1 MAGSKVPT
9 DPNMTPEVRRFLD
22 SISRNFDGLT
32 PGSIG
37 AAGLTQSDFI
47 SGAIKGAANQDYRII
62 EKIPYGMTFTGFTAK
77 LASGTLT
84 ATLKINSTAITTGA
98 INVTSSQASVTPTA
112 ANVAVADDALV
123 MTISS
128 ISSPVDLSFTINYTR
143 TLVS

>member
-1 MAGSKVPT
+1 MSSRVPS

-22 SISRNFDGLT
+22 DLQRSSKRDADTLT
-32 PGSIG
+32 
-37 AAGLTQSDFI
+37 AEKAGLAQTEYI

-62 EKIPYGMTFTGFTAK
+62 EKIPYGMTFTGFAAK

-98 INVTSSQASVTPTA
+98 INVTSTQQSVTPTA

-128 ISSPVDLSFTINYTR
+128 ISSPVDLSFTVKYTR
-143 TLVS
+143 TLET